1 MRVVVRL
8 GRLFSKEAGFS
19 ERAFEL
25 GKGANVE
32 DLLREIGKAAPGLS
46 CVDEKTGAVDLAMA
60 NLSVSGQAVNP
71 LEPQKRALHT
81 GDAVYLYSPISGG

>member
-1 MRVVVRL
+1 LKVVVRL

-25 GKGANVE
+25 GKGATVE
-32 DLLREIGKAAPGLS
+32 DLLLEIGKAAPALS
-46 CVDEKTGAVDLAMA
+46 CLDDVSGAVDLALA
-60 NLSVSGQAVNP
+60 NLSINGQAVNP
-71 LEPQKRALHT
+71 LEPGKRALHT